1 MDAFRTQSRRTSL
14 PLPSGNGV
22 RMAQLIRRAAALAA
36 MLVVAALAQPAL
48 AAKTVLNVGMAAID
62 AGRLD
67 PHLSA
72 TTPDKVLFGMMFNGL
87 VRMKPG
93 TINPDPALMEGDLAE
108 SWKASPD
115 GKQWTFSLR
124 KGVQCHHGYGEFT
137 SDDVLYSLARAA
149 DPKRSSFS
157 SDFKD
162 FDKVEAIDKYTV
174 RITLKNQ
181 VPSLLGLLI
190 NYQGGNMVCKKA
202 GEEMGEKFTQ
212 KPVGTGPFMFDEYKS
227 KESVTLAA
235 NAKYFRGKPKLD
247 KIVYRYIL
255 SDASR
260 DLAFTSGEIDLT
272 YGKQDQTWVER
283 MKKEKD
289 VTVDVFDPAELSV
302 LYLNVTK
309 APLDDLRVR
318 QAIAYAID
326 RNQIVQFKGKDFA
339 RAAQSIVPS
348 GYLGQSA
355 DVPLLPYD
363 PEKAKALL
371 KEAGHPN
378 GLTIHVIHTNLP
390 GMLSMMEV
398 TQAQLRKVGIILDLE
413 VVEHAT
419 FHANI
424 RKDMSP
430 IVHYSAARFPIAD
443 TYLTQFYLGRSIVGT
458 PTAVTNFSHC
468 TDADAEIDA
477 ARVEPDSAKQKAL
490 WKTAQQKLMAKV
502 CGIPVYEQPQIWARR
517 ATLDYG
523 FPLKGSLS
531 LGPVID
537 EGAHFTK

>member
-14 PLPSGNGV
+14 PLPAGNGV

-108 SWKASPD
+108 SWKSSPD

>member
-1 MDAFRTQSRRTSL
+1 MKKPGELMVGFTRC
-14 PLPSGNGV
+14 
-22 RMAQLIRRAAALAA
+22 AAALAA
-36 MLVVAALAQPAL
+36 VLAVATAGSARAE
-48 AAKTVLNVGMAAID
+48 KTVLNVGMAAID

-72 TTPDKVLFGMMFNGL
+72 TTPDKALFDWMFNGL
-87 VRMKPG
+87 VRMKQG
-93 TINPDPALMEGDLAE
+93 TMNPDPALMEGDLAE
-108 SWKASPD
+108 SWKASED
-115 GKQWTFSLR
+115 GKQWTFNLR
-124 KGVQCHHGYGEFT
+124 KGVQCHQNYGEFT
-137 SDDVLYSLARAA
+137 ADDVVYSLARAGDA
-149 DPKRSSFS
+149 KRSAFS

-162 FDKVEAIDKYTV
+162 FDKVEAVDKYTV
-174 RITLKNQ
+174 KITLKNP

-202 GEEMGEKFTQ
+202 AEEMGENFAQ
-212 KPVGTGPFMFDEYKS
+212 KPIGTGPFMFSEYKS
-227 KESVTLAA
+227 KESVTLVA
-235 NAKYFRGKPKLD
+235 NPQYFRGKPKLD

-272 YGKQDQTWVER
+272 YGKQDQTWVDR
-283 MKKEKD
+283 MKKERGT
-289 VTVDVFDPAELSV
+289 VVDVFDPAELSV

-309 APLDDLRVR
+309 PPLDDLRVR
-318 QAIAYAID
+318 QAIAYGINRD
-326 RNQIVQFKGKDFA
+326 QVVQFKGKDISRPA
-339 RAAQSIVPS
+339 HSIVPI
-348 GYLGQSA
+348 GYLGQSD

-363 PEKAKALL
+363 PDKAKALL
-371 KEAGHPN
+371 KEAGHPD
-378 GLTIHVIHTNLP
+378 GLTIHIIHTNLP

-398 TQAQLRKVGIILDLE
+398 VQAQLRKVGIILDME

-430 IVHYSAARFPIAD
+430 IVHYAAGRFPIAD
-443 TYLTQFYLGRSIVGT
+443 TYLTQFYHSRSVVGT

-468 TDADAEIDA
+468 NDADAEIDA
-477 ARVEPDSAKQKAL
+477 ARIEPDTAKQKAL

-502 CGIPVYEQPQIWARR
+502 CGIPIYEQPQIWARR
-517 ATLDYG
+517 DTLDYG

-537 EGAHFTK
+537 EGTHFTQ

>member
-1 MDAFRTQSRRTSL
+1 MARRF
-14 PLPSGNGV
+14 
-22 RMAQLIRRAAALAA
+22 QRAAAA
-36 MLVVAALAQPAL
+36 VAALIVAAAAQPAL

-72 TTPDKVLFGMMFNGL
+72 TTPDKALFNWMFNGL
-87 VRMKPG
+87 VRMKQG
-93 TINPDPALMEGDLAE
+93 TMNPDPALMEGDLAE

-137 SDDVLYSLARAA
+137 SEDVVYSLNRAA
-149 DPKRSSFS
+149 DPKRSAFS

-162 FDKVEAIDKYTV
+162 FDKVEAVDKYTV
-174 RITLKNQ
+174 RVTLKNQ

-202 GEEMGEKFTQ
+202 AEEMGEKFVQ
-212 KPVGTGPFMFDEYKS
+212 KPIGTGPFMFGEYKS
-227 KESVTLAA
+227 KESVTLLA
-235 NAKYFRGKPKLD
+235 NPQYFRGKPKLE

-260 DLAFTSGEIDLT
+260 DLAFTSGEIDLE
-272 YGKQDQTWVER
+272 YGKQDQTWADR

-289 VTVDVFDPAELSV
+289 VIVDVFDPGELSV

-309 APLDDLRVR
+309 PPLDDIRVR
-318 QAIAYAID
+318 QAIGYAISRD
-326 RNQIVQFKGKDFA
+326 QVVQFKGKDIS
-339 RAAQSIVPS
+339 RAAQSIVPI
-348 GYLGQSA
+348 GYLGQTSE
-355 DVPLLPYD
+355 VPLLPYD

-371 KEAGHPN
+371 KEAGYPN
-378 GLTIHVIHTNLP
+378 GLTIKIIHTNLP
-390 GMLSMMEV
+390 GMQSMMEV
-398 TQAQLRKVGIILDLE
+398 AQAQLRKVGIVLDME

-419 FHANI
+419 YHANI

-430 IVHYSAARFPIAD
+430 IVHYSAARFPVAD
-443 TYLTQFYLGRSIVGT
+443 VYLTQFYHSRSIVGT

-468 TDADAEIDA
+468 NDADAEIDA
-477 ARVEPDSAKQKAL
+477 ARVETDTAKQKAL
-490 WKTAQQKLMAKV
+490 WKTAQQKLMTKV
-502 CGIPVYEQPQIWARR
+502 CGIPIYEQPQIWARR
-517 ATLDYG
+517 ASLEYG

-537 EGAHFTK
+537 EGTYFKN

>member
-1 MDAFRTQSRRTSL
+1 MSR
-14 PLPSGNGV
+14 
-22 RMAQLIRRAAALAA
+22 LIRRAAALA
-36 MLVVAALAQPAL
+36 LVLGVAALAQPAF

-67 PHLSA
+67 PHVSA
-72 TTPDKVLFGMMFNGL
+72 TTPDKVLFNWLFNGL
-87 VRMKPG
+87 VRMKQG

-108 SWKASPD
+108 SWKSSPD
-115 GKQWTFSLR
+115 GKQWTFNLR

-137 SDDVLYSLARAA
+137 ADDVVYSLARAG

-162 FDKVEAIDKYTV
+162 FDKVEAVDKYTV
-174 RITLKNQ
+174 QISLKNQ

-202 GEEMGEKFTQ
+202 AEEMGEKFTQ
-212 KPVGTGPFMFDEYKS
+212 KPIGTGPFMFGEYKA
-227 KESVTLAA
+227 KESVTLLA
-235 NAKYFRGKPKLD
+235 NPQYYRGKPKLE

-272 YGKQDQTWVER
+272 YGKQDQTWVDR

-289 VTVDVFDPAELSV
+289 VIVDVFDPAELSV

-309 APLDDLRVR
+309 APLDNLRVR

-326 RNQIVQFKGKDFA
+326 RNQIVQFKGKDIA
-339 RAAQSIVPS
+339 RAAQSIIPS

-371 KEAGHPN
+371 KEAGFPN

-390 GMLSMMEV
+390 GMLTMMTV
-398 TQAQLRKVGIILDLE
+398 VQAQLRKVGIILDLE

-419 FHANI
+419 FHASI

-443 TYLTQFYLGRSIVGT
+443 TYLTQFYLGRSTVGT

-468 TDADAEIDA
+468 NDADAEIDA
-477 ARVEPDSAKQKAL
+477 ARVEPDSAKQKAQ
-490 WKTAQQKLMAKV
+490 WKAAQQKLMAKV
-502 CGIPVYEQPQIWARR
+502 CGIPIYEQPQIWGRR
-517 ATLDYG
+517 ATFDYG

-531 LGPVID
+531 LGPVVD
-537 EGAHFTK
+537 EGSHFTQ

>member
-1 MDAFRTQSRRTSL
+1 
-14 PLPSGNGV
+14 
-22 RMAQLIRRAAALAA
+22 MAHWIRRAAALATIL
-36 MLVVAALAQPAL
+36 LVATVASPAL
-48 AAKTVLNVGMAAID
+48 AVKTVLNVGMAAID

-72 TTPDKVLFGMMFNGL
+72 TTPDKALFDWMFNGL
-87 VRMKPG
+87 VRMKQG
-93 TINPDPALMEGDLAE
+93 TMNPDPALIEGDLAE
-108 SWKASPD
+108 SWKSTPD
-115 GKQWTFSLR
+115 GKQWTFNLR

-137 SDDVLYSLARAA
+137 ADDVVYSLARAG
-149 DPKRSSFS
+149 DPKRSAFS

-162 FDKVEAIDKYTV
+162 FDKVEAVDKYTV

-202 GEEMGEKFTQ
+202 AEQMGEKFTQ
-212 KPVGTGPFMFDEYKS
+212 KPIGTGPFMFGEYKS
-227 KESVTLAA
+227 KESVTLVA
-235 NAKYFRGKPKLD
+235 NPQYFRGKPKLD

-260 DLAFTSGEIDLT
+260 DLAFTSGEIDL
-272 YGKQDQTWVER
+272 D
-283 MKKEKD
+283 
-289 VTVDVFDPAELSV
+289 
-302 LYLNVTK
+302 
-309 APLDDLRVR
+309 VR
-318 QAIAYAID
+318 QAGPDLGRPDEEGEGHDRRRLRPGRAVGALSQRRPSRRSTTCACGRRSPMRSTAI
-326 RNQIVQFKGKDFA
+326 RSCSSRA
-339 RAAQSIVPS
+339 RTPRAPAQSIVPI

-371 KEAGHPN
+371 KEAGYPN
-378 GLTIHVIHTNLP
+378 GLTIKIIHTNLP

-398 TQAQLRKVGIILDLE
+398 VQAQLRKVGIVLDME

-419 FHANI
+419 YHANI

-430 IVHYSAARFPIAD
+430 IVHYSAARFPVAD
-443 TYLTQFYLGRSIVGT
+443 VYLTQFYHSRSIVGT

-468 TDADAEIDA
+468 NDADAEIDA
-477 ARVEPDSAKQKAL
+477 ARVEPDPAKQKAL
-490 WKTAQQKLMAKV
+490 WKTAQQKLMTKV
-502 CGIPVYEQPQIWARR
+502 CGVPVYEQPQIWARR
-517 ATLDYG
+517 ASLDYG

-537 EGAHFTK
+537 EGTHFTQ

>member
-1 MDAFRTQSRRTSL
+1 MTR
-14 PLPSGNGV
+14 
-22 RMAQLIRRAAALAA
+22 LIRCAAALGMVLGAVA
-36 MLVVAALAQPAL
+36 LVQPAY

-72 TTPDKVLFGMMFNGL
+72 TTPDKVLFNWLFNGL
-87 VRMKPG
+87 VRMKQG

-108 SWKASPD
+108 SWKSSPD

-137 SDDVLYSLARAA
+137 SDDVVYSLARAG

-162 FDKVEAIDKYTV
+162 FDKVEAVDKYTV
-174 RITLKNQ
+174 RISLKNQ

-202 GEEMGEKFTQ
+202 AEEMGEKFTQ
-212 KPVGTGPFMFDEYKS
+212 KPIGTGPFIFGEYKA
-227 KESVTLAA
+227 KESVTLLA
-235 NAKYFRGKPKLD
+235 NPQYYRGKPKLE

-272 YGKQDQTWVER
+272 YGKQDQTWVDR
-283 MKKEKD
+283 MKKEKE
-289 VTVDVFDPAELSV
+289 TIVDVFNPAELSV

-309 APLDDLRVR
+309 APLNDLRVR

-326 RNQIVQFKGKDFA
+326 RNQIVQFKGKDIA

-363 PEKAKALL
+363 PEKAKSLL
-371 KEAGHPN
+371 KDAGFPN

-390 GMLSMMEV
+390 GMLTMMTV
-398 TQAQLRKVGIILDLE
+398 VQAQLRKVGIILDLE

-443 TYLTQFYLGRSIVGT
+443 TYLTQFYLGRSTVGM

-468 TDADAEIDA
+468 NDADAEIDA
-477 ARVEPDSAKQKAL
+477 ARVEPDSVKQKAL
-490 WKTAQQKLMAKV
+490 WKTAQQKLMTKV
-502 CGIPVYEQPQIWARR
+502 CAIPIYEQPQIWGRR
-517 ATLDYG
+517 TSLEFG
-523 FPLKGSLS
+523 FPLNGSLS
-531 LGPVID
+531 LGPVVD
-537 EGAHFTK
+537 EGTHFTK

>member
-1 MDAFRTQSRRTSL
+1 
-14 PLPSGNGV
+14 
-22 RMAQLIRRAAALAA
+22 MARFIHRAAAFAVVLATA
-36 MLVVAALAQPAL
+36 SLAQPAD
-48 AAKTVLNVGMAAID
+48 AAKTVLTVGMAAID

-72 TTPDKVLFGMMFNGL
+72 TTPDKALFDWMFNGL
-87 VRMKPG
+87 VRMKQG
-93 TINPDPALMEGDLAE
+93 TMNPDPSLMEGDLAE
-108 SWKASPD
+108 SWKASSD
-115 GKQWTFSLR
+115 GKEWTFNLR
-124 KGVQCHHGYGEFT
+124 KGVQCHQNYGEFT
-137 SDDVLYSLARAA
+137 ADDVVYSLARAG
-149 DPKRSSFS
+149 DPKRSAFS

-162 FDKVEAIDKYTV
+162 FDKIEAVDKYTV
-174 RITLKNQ
+174 KITLKNS

-190 NYQGGNMVCKKA
+190 PYQGGNMVCKKA
-202 GEEMGEKFTQ
+202 AEEMGENFAQ
-212 KPVGTGPFMFDEYKS
+212 KPIGTGPFMFSEYKS
-227 KESVTLAA
+227 KESVTLTA
-235 NAKYFRGKPKLD
+235 NPQYFRGKPKLD

-272 YGKQDQTWVER
+272 YGKQDQTWVDR
-283 MKKEKD
+283 MKKEKG
-289 VTVDVFDPAELSV
+289 VVVDVFDPAELST

-309 APLDDLRVR
+309 PPLDDLRVR
-318 QAIAYAID
+318 QAIAYGID
-326 RNQIVQFKGKDFA
+326 RNQIVQFKGKDTS
-339 RAAQSIVPS
+339 RAAKSIVPI
-348 GYLGQSA
+348 GYLGQSD

-378 GLTIHVIHTNLP
+378 GLTIHIIHTNLP

-398 TQAQLRKVGIILDLE
+398 VQAQLRKVGIILDME

-430 IVHYSAARFPIAD
+430 IVHYAAGRFPIAD
-443 TYLTQFYLGRSIVGT
+443 TYLTQFFHSRSIVGT

-468 TDADAEIDA
+468 NDADAEIDA
-477 ARVEPDSAKQKAL
+477 ARVEPDVAKQKAL
-490 WKTAQQKLMAKV
+490 WKTAQVKLMTKV
-502 CGIPVYEQPQIWARR
+502 CGIPIYEQPQIWARR
-517 ATLDYG
+517 DTLDYG

-537 EGAHFTK
+537 EGTHFTQ

>member
-1 MDAFRTQSRRTSL
+1 MARRF
-14 PLPSGNGV
+14 
-22 RMAQLIRRAAALAA
+22 QRAAAA
-36 MLVVAALAQPAL
+36 VAALIVAAAAQPAL

-72 TTPDKVLFGMMFNGL
+72 TTPDKALFNWMFNGL
-87 VRMKPG
+87 VRMKQG
-93 TINPDPALMEGDLAE
+93 TMNPDPALMEGDLAE

-137 SDDVLYSLARAA
+137 SEDVVYSLNRAA
-149 DPKRSSFS
+149 DPKRSAFS

-162 FDKVEAIDKYTV
+162 FDKVEAVDKYTV
-174 RITLKNQ
+174 RVTLKNQ

-202 GEEMGEKFTQ
+202 AEEMGEKFVQ
-212 KPVGTGPFMFDEYKS
+212 KPIGTGPFMFGEYKS
-227 KESVTLAA
+227 KESVTLLA
-235 NAKYFRGKPKLD
+235 NPQYFRGKPKLE

-260 DLAFTSGEIDLT
+260 DLAFTSGEIDLE
-272 YGKQDQTWVER
+272 YGKQDQTWADR

-289 VTVDVFDPAELSV
+289 VIVDVFDPGELSV

-309 APLDDLRVR
+309 PPLDDIRVR
-318 QAIAYAID
+318 QAIGYAISRD
-326 RNQIVQFKGKDFA
+326 QVVQFKGKDIS
-339 RAAQSIVPS
+339 RAAQSIVPI
-348 GYLGQSA
+348 GYLGQTSE
-355 DVPLLPYD
+355 VPLLPYD

-371 KEAGHPN
+371 KEAGYPN
-378 GLTIHVIHTNLP
+378 GLTIKVIHTNLP

-398 TQAQLRKVGIILDLE
+398 AQAQLRKVGIVLDME

-419 FHANI
+419 YHANI

-430 IVHYSAARFPIAD
+430 IVHYSAARFPVAD
-443 TYLTQFYLGRSIVGT
+443 VYLTQFYHSRSIVGT

-468 TDADAEIDA
+468 NDADAEIDA
-477 ARVEPDSAKQKAL
+477 ARVETDTAKQKAL
-490 WKTAQQKLMAKV
+490 WKTAQQKLMTKV
-502 CGIPVYEQPQIWARR
+502 CGIPIYEQPQIWARR
-517 ATLDYG
+517 ASLEYG

-537 EGAHFTK
+537 EGTYFKN

>member
-14 PLPSGNGV
+14 PLPAGNGV

-398 TQAQLRKVGIILDLE
+398 TQAQLRKVGIILDME

>member
-14 PLPSGNGV
+14 PLPAGNGV

-36 MLVVAALAQPAL
+36 MLIVAALAQPAL

-108 SWKASPD
+108 SWKSSPD

-398 TQAQLRKVGIILDLE
+398 TQAQLRKVGIILDME